1 MHDAKRGITGG
12 HVADEHTQG
21 ADIVEAGKIEPLLL
35 HFSPD
40 RADVLGSTSHLCFNA
55 RVGEGLVQHASRVR
69 DPGLAITATLVEQ
82 VGNAPGGFRLQIAE
96 SQILKLPLELPDAQ
110 AIGQRCMDVGGE
122 LGEGAS
128 VIFTKRVGAAHQH
141 QLPGKQDEDYAQVA
155 DDRQQQPSQAFC
167 STRATSSGMQRPDF
181 FRRPL
186 AFDQIDNLAAEGRN
200 LRVGKFAACG
210 ERFVNEQGR
219 TCDRASG
226 QFFEFGKDRI
236 ADGRCRIPTRTR
248 SRQSDQLGLDTLKC
262 LIVKSRHA

>member
-1 MHDAKRGITGG
+1 M
-12 HVADEHTQG
+12 
-21 ADIVEAGKIEPLLL
+21 
-35 HFSPD
+35 
-40 RADVLGSTSHLCFNA
+40 
-55 RVGEGLVQHASRVR
+55 
-69 DPGLAITATLVEQ
+69 
-82 VGNAPGGFRLQIAE
+82 QIAE

-128 VIFTKRVGAAHQH
+128 VIFTKLVGAAHHH

-226 QFFEFGKDRI
+226 QFRGWALPHPNAHAQPAKRPAWPRYPEVPHCSI
-236 ADGRCRIPTRTR
+236 ATRLNPHSWVAR
-248 SRQSDQLGLDTLKC
+248 L
-262 LIVKSRHA
+262 